1 MDDLAA
7 SFRESSPIA
16 RRSGA
21 GRRPFALRA
30 SAGYLRGG
38 RSLLSDPLAPMLSR
52 LLPRDEQ
59 FFDLFNQLA
68 EHLKTTARLLDEL
81 FAQPANTTDLVRQIK
96 DVEHL
101 ADQLTHS
108 INVRIDKSFITPID
122 REDIHL
128 LASRLDDVID
138 RLDGTAR
145 RVVMLHINE
154 VREPAKQMAHVIRR
168 AADLIAQA
176 VVAIKKPSE
185 VSNYASQIKQL
196 EEEGDALYHEAVG
209 ALFAGKPDPIEV
221 IRWKEVYETLE
232 TAIDQCMGVANAVH
246 SISIKNA

>member
-1 MDDLAA
+1 
-7 SFRESSPIA
+7 
-16 RRSGA
+16 
-21 GRRPFALRA
+21 
-30 SAGYLRGG
+30 
-38 RSLLSDPLAPMLSR
+38 MLNR
-52 LLPRDEQ
+52 LIPRDEQ
-59 FFDLFNQLA
+59 FFDLFNHLA
-68 EHLKTTARLLDEL
+68 DHLKTAAGLLNQL
-81 FAQPANTTDLVRQIK
+81 FADPSRTAELVRQIK
-96 DVEHL
+96 DVEHQ
-101 ADQLTHS
+101 ADVLTLS
-108 INVRIDKSFITPID
+108 INTRIDKSFITPID

-168 AADLIAQA
+168 ASDLIAQA
-176 VVAIKKPSE
+176 VKAIKRPSE
-185 VSNYASQIKQL
+185 VSNFASQIKQL

>member
-1 MDDLAA
+1 M
-7 SFRESSPIA
+7 F
-16 RRSGA
+16 
-21 GRRPFALRA
+21 
-30 SAGYLRGG
+30 
-38 RSLLSDPLAPMLSR
+38 SR
-52 LLPRDEQ
+52 LIPRDEQ

-68 EHLKTTARLLDEL
+68 GHLKTAATLVEKL
-81 FAQPANTTDLVRQIK
+81 FAEPERTAELVRQIK
-96 DVEHL
+96 DVEHQ
-101 ADQLTHS
+101 ADVLTHS

-154 VREPAKQMAHVIRR
+154 VREPAKQMATVICS
-168 AADLIAQA
+168 AADLIAKA
-176 VVAIKKPSE
+176 VVAIKRPSD
-185 VSNYASQIKQL
+185 VSEYATRIKQL
-196 EEEGDALYHEAVG
+196 EEEGDAIYHEAVG

-232 TAIDQCMGVANAVH
+232 IAIDQCMGVANAVH
-246 SISIKNA
+246 SISIKNS

>member
-1 MDDLAA
+1 
-7 SFRESSPIA
+7 
-16 RRSGA
+16 
-21 GRRPFALRA
+21 
-30 SAGYLRGG
+30 
-38 RSLLSDPLAPMLSR
+38 MLSR
-52 LLPRDEQ
+52 LIPRDEE
-59 FFDLFNQLA
+59 FFSLFNKLA
-68 EHLKTTARLLDEL
+68 EHLRTAAQLLDQL
-81 FAQPANTTDLVRQIK
+81 FAEPHRTTELVKQIK

-101 ADQLTHS
+101 ADQLTHE

-154 VREPAKQMAHVIRR
+154 VREPAKQMASVICQ
-168 AADLIAQA
+168 AAEHIATAVKAIKVPALVSAQA
-176 VVAIKKPSE
+176 AEIKK
-185 VSNYASQIKQL
+185 L
-196 EEEGDALYHEAVG
+196 EEEGDAIYHDAVG
-209 ALFAGKPDPIEV
+209 ALFAGSPDPLEV

-232 TAIDQCMGVANAVH
+232 IAIDLCMGVANAVH

>member
-1 MDDLAA
+1 
-7 SFRESSPIA
+7 
-16 RRSGA
+16 
-21 GRRPFALRA
+21 
-30 SAGYLRGG
+30 
-38 RSLLSDPLAPMLSR
+38 MLSR

-68 EHLKTTARLLDEL
+68 EHLRTAAGLLDQL
-81 FAQPANTTDLVRQIK
+81 FADPQRTTELVRQIK

-101 ADQLTHS
+101 ADQLTLS
-108 INVRIDKSFITPID
+108 ISVRIDKSFITPID

-154 VREPAKQMAHVIRR
+154 VRAPAQAMAHVILR
-168 AADLIAQA
+168 ASDHIAKA
-176 VVAIKKPSE
+176 VVSIKRPSE
-185 VSNYASQIKQL
+185 VATHAAEIKKL

-209 ALFAGKPDPIEV
+209 ALFAGTPDPIEV
-221 IRWKEVYETLE
+221 IRWKEIYETLE
-232 TAIDQCMGVANAVH
+232 TAIDLCMGVANAVH
-246 SISIKNA
+246 SISIKNS

>member
-1 MDDLAA
+1 M
-7 SFRESSPIA
+7 F
-16 RRSGA
+16 
-21 GRRPFALRA
+21 
-30 SAGYLRGG
+30 
-38 RSLLSDPLAPMLSR
+38 SR
-52 LLPRDEQ
+52 LIPRDEQ

-68 EHLKTTARLLDEL
+68 EHLKTAAGLLDQL
-81 FAQPANTTDLVRQIK
+81 FANPQRTAELVRQIK
-96 DVEHL
+96 DVEHQ
-101 ADQLTHS
+101 ADVLTHS

-154 VREPAKQMAHVIRR
+154 VREPAKKMAHVICQ
-168 AADLIAQA
+168 AADHIAIA
-176 VVAIKKPSE
+176 VIAIKKPSE
-185 VSNYASQIKQL
+185 VSIQASEIKRL
-196 EEEGDALYHEAVG
+196 EEEGDAIYHDAVG
-209 ALFAGKPDPIEV
+209 QLFAGSPDPIEV

-232 TAIDQCMGVANAVH
+232 IAIDQCMGVANAVH

>member
-1 MDDLAA
+1 
-7 SFRESSPIA
+7 
-16 RRSGA
+16 
-21 GRRPFALRA
+21 
-30 SAGYLRGG
+30 
-38 RSLLSDPLAPMLSR
+38 MLSR
-52 LLPRDEQ
+52 LIPRDEL
-59 FFDLFNQLA
+59 FFDMFNQLA
-68 EHLKTTARLLDEL
+68 DHLQTTARLLDHL
-81 FAQPANTTDLVRQIK
+81 FADPSRTTDLVRQIK
-96 DVEHL
+96 DVEHQ
-101 ADQLTHS
+101 ADTLTLS
-108 INVRIDKSFITPID
+108 ISVRIDKSFITPID

-154 VREPAKQMAHVIRR
+154 VRAPAKQMANVILR
-168 AADLIAQA
+168 ASQHIAVA
-176 VVAIKKPSE
+176 VRAIKRPNE
-185 VSNYASQIKQL
+185 VAVQAAEIKKL

-209 ALFAGKPDPIEV
+209 ALFAGSPDPLEV